1 MSIKVSGLTKTYGQQ
16 AAISELNFTAS
27 KGEIVGLLGPNGAG
41 KTTTMKILTCFMPP
55 TSGTAEVCDLQVGT
69 DDLAIKR
76 KIGYLPEH
84 NPLYETMYIK
94 EYLRFVERLHKLPK
108 DKNRVMD
115 LIERVGLSREQHK
128 KISQLSKGYKQRVG
142 LAQAIIHDPEV
153 LILDE
158 PISGLDPNQL
168 VEIRA
173 LISTLKKDKTVI
185 FSSHIL
191 QEVESICDKVII
203 LDQGKIVADDTLKVL
218 GNQSSDRSVEI
229 AIELWKEM
237 DAMKLQYIGSVVRV
251 EKKGPR
257 RYNLTTT
264 EDVREEIFDVVSG
277 AGNKLLGMQVEKSSL
292 EQVFKEVTQKKRE
305 E

>member
-1 MSIKVSGLTKTYGQQ
+1 MSIKVSELTKEYGTQK
-16 AAISELNFTAS
+16 AISNLSFSAE

-55 TSGTAEVCDLQVGT
+55 TAGSAEVCGLQVGT
-69 DDLAIKR
+69 DDLEIKE

-84 NPLYETMYIK
+84 NPLYGSMYIK

-108 DKNRVMD
+108 NRNRVAD
-115 LIERVGLSREQHK
+115 LTERVGLSREQHK

-142 LAQAIIHDPEV
+142 LAQALIHDPEV

-168 VEIRA
+168 VEIRE

-191 QEVESICDKVII
+191 QEVESICDKVVI
-203 LDQGKIVADDTLKVL
+203 LDQGQLVADDTLSGL
-218 GNQSSDRSVEI
+218 GSAQADRSVEI

-251 EKKGPR
+251 EKKGPC

-264 EDVREEIFDVVSG
+264 EDVRAEIFDVV
-277 AGNKLLGMQVEKSSL
+277 AKEGNKLLGMQVEKSSL
-292 EQVFKEVTQKKRE
+292 EQVFKDVTQNK
-305 E
+305 

>member
-1 MSIKVSGLTKTYGQQ
+1 MYGDQ
-16 AAISELNFTAS
+16 AAISELSFSAG

-55 TSGTAEVCDLQVGT
+55 SSGTAEVCGMQVGT
-69 DDLAIKR
+69 HDLDIKR

-84 NPLYETMYIK
+84 NPLYGTMYIK
-94 EYLRFVERLHKLPK
+94 EYLKFVERLHKLSRNN
-108 DKNRVMD
+108 NRVTD
-115 LIERVGLSREQHK
+115 LIGKVGLGREQHK

-142 LAQAIIHDPEV
+142 LAQALIHDPEV

-168 VEIRA
+168 VEIRT

-191 QEVESICDKVII
+191 QEVESICDKVVI
-203 LDQGKIVADDTLKVL
+203 LDQGKIVADDTLSVL
-218 GNQSSDRSVEI
+218 GIKSDSSVEI
-229 AIELWKEM
+229 AIELWQEI

-264 EDVREEIFDVVSG
+264 EDVREEIFDVVAQS
-277 AGNKLLGMQVEKSSL
+277 GNKLLGMQVEHSSL
-292 EQVFKEVTQKKRE
+292 EQVFKDVTQKKPSE
-305 E
+305 